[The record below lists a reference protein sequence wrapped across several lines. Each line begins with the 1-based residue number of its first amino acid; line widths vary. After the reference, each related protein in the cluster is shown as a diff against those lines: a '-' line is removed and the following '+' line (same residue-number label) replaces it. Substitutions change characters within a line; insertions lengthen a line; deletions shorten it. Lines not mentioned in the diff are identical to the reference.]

1 MAINNR
7 RKLLYIRLAVLSEDD
22 NKINKN
28 RRSAQIITSLR
39 LRDAYWAADLFRVL
53 LLAERV
59 Q

>member
-28 RRSAQIITSLR
+28 RRSTQIIASLR